1 MFGSGVEMP
10 PDNAGFAR
18 RLLEVYTS
26 IIGDWSYSIIAVTA
40 LCVMLSTALTVT
52 DGMTRMALAIGA
64 ESLPGA
70 HWQTNRFYNI
80 VLIVLCL
87 SATTVIWLLL
97 QSFPAFMDMTSV
109 IVFIIGPFLALL
121 NHQAIYSD
129 EIPEEKQPGQLIRIW
144 SLVSIISLFLLMA
157 IYLYYRL
164 FG

>member
-1 MFGSGVEMP
+1 
-10 PDNAGFAR
+10 
-18 RLLEVYTS
+18 
-26 IIGDWSYSIIAVTA
+26 
-40 LCVMLSTALTVT
+40 
-52 DGMTRMALAIGA
+52 
-64 ESLPGA
+64 
-70 HWQTNRFYNI
+70 
-80 VLIVLCL
+80 
-87 SATTVIWLLL
+87 IWLLL
-97 QSFPAFMDMTSV
+97 QSFSAFMDMTSV